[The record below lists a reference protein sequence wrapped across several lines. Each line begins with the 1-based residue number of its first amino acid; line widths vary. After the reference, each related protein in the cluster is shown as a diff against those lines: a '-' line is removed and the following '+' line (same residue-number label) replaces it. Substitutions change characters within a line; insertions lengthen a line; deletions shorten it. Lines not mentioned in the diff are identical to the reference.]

1 MTSAKDEDP
10 PRWQVFGERTVYD
23 SPWVRVVRV
32 DVQPPAGDRFEHH
45 VLRLQRVVM
54 ALVLS
59 EDRSS
64 VLMLR
69 RHRFVTDEIGWELP
83 GGIVDAGESGLEAA
97 ARETLEETGYEA
109 SAGRLLAAF
118 QPMIGMVD
126 ARTRSTCSKSR
137 SSSARPPTQ
146 SKPARSAGCP
156 SLTS

>member
-1 MTSAKDEDP
+1 MSNLRPATASSTMSS
-10 PRWQVFGERTVYD
+10 VFN
-23 SPWVRVVRV
+23 
-32 DVQPPAGDRFEHH
+32 
-45 VLRLQRVVM
+45 
-54 ALVLS
+54 ALSWPFLS

-126 ARTRSTCSKSR
+126 TPHEVYLFEESQLV
-137 SSSARPPTQ
+137 SA
-146 SKPARSAGCP
+146 P
-156 SLTS
+156 SD